1 MRSFHVSSLRV
12 LTGLAALLLV
22 TASAANAS
30 ATDLTPDPAGGDP
43 NGAPPPPPP
52 MPEPGTVGSATP
64 PPPAGS
70 TAAALDQASAQDTGV
85 GLHFVYIQP
94 EIGLGLASIPKSLTG
109 GSDTGT
115 PAGPAFGLGAGVE
128 LITFQLGG
136 RLRALTTPQ
145 YNLWTAGGEF
155 AYQPGSGRFWP
166 RFGLTVGYAWA
177 AKLNTDVCGAAC
189 DLVSINGIDVGARA
203 GFQYYVSSN
212 IEVGLDG
219 TLDALFLKSKGL
231 GGNPQ
236 FSSDQSGTGFMATAL
251 AHIGFHY
258 P

>member
-1 MRSFHVSSLRV
+1 MSSRILRV
-12 LTGLAALLLV
+12 VGLGFLASALLL
-22 TASAANAS
+22 AAGSAS

-52 MPEPGTVGSATP
+52 MPAPGTVGSPTP
-64 PPPAGS
+64 PPVAGS
-70 TAAALDQASAQDTGV
+70 TAAALDQASEEDTGV

-94 EIGLGLASIPKSLTG
+94 EIGVGLVSIPKALTG
-109 GSDTGT
+109 GTDTGT
-115 PAGPAFGLGAGVE
+115 PTGLGFGLGAGVE

-145 YNLWTAGGEF
+145 YNLWTAGGEL

-166 RFGLTVGYAWA
+166 RFGLNVGYAWA
-177 AKLNTDVCGAAC
+177 NHWNKDLCGSAC
-189 DLVSINGIDVGARA
+189 DLVDISGIDVGARA

-219 TLDALFLKSKGL
+219 ALDLLFLKSKGL
-231 GGNPQ
+231 GGSQAFNT
-236 FSSDQSGTGFMATAL
+236 DQSGTGFMATAL